1 MLYVGSANILFVVK
15 RKSMEI
21 AREEELKQ
29 IQEFIEKNGVTKLPP
44 DERLKMHVSDVWK
57 KTDVKIGKRGRRV
70 KK

>member
-1 MLYVGSANILFVVK
+1 MD
-15 RKSMEI
+15 I

-57 KTDVKIGKRGRRV
+57 KTDVKKGKRGRRV

>member
-57 KTDVKIGKRGRRV
+57 KTDVKKGKRGRRV